1 MSEATKDGKSDDG
14 GDPFESSKMP
24 LMDHV
29 VELRNRLMW
38 SVLAVIVCFV
48 VAYIFSAEV
57 YEFLTQP
64 LYIASGGRQD
74 VHTMIFTAPQEAFFT
89 YVKVSFW
96 LAMFVA
102 FPITATQIWMFVA
115 PGLYKHERQAF
126 LPFLVATP
134 VLFFLGGAM
143 VYFFILPLALEFF
156 MSFQTS
162 GEGRIPI
169 ELIPKVNEYLS
180 LVMTLI
186 FAFGLAF
193 QLPVLLTLLARA
205 GLVTADG
212 LAKKRKYA
220 IVIIVIA
227 AAVLTP
233 PDPVSQ
239 IGLAIPLY
247 LLYEISI
254 LTARMAEKKKAARDA
269 AERAAAGLD

>member
-1 MSEATKDGKSDDG
+1 MSEVTKVDKTA
-14 GDPFESSKMP
+14 PEEEAFEASKMP

-48 VAYIFSAEV
+48 VAYVFSEQV
-57 YEFLTQP
+57 YEFLTRP
-64 LYIASGGRQD
+64 LYLAANGRED
-74 VHTMIFTAPQEAFFT
+74 VRTMIFTAPQEAFFT
-89 YVKVSFW
+89 YIKVSFW

-102 FPITATQIWMFVA
+102 FPITAMQIWMFVA

-126 LPFLVATP
+126 LPFLAATP
-134 VLFFLGGAM
+134 ILFFLGGAM

-156 MSFQTS
+156 MTFQTS
-162 GEGRIPI
+162 GEGRISI

-212 LAKKRKYA
+212 LAKRRKYA

-239 IGLAIPLY
+239 IGLAVPLY
-247 LLYEISI
+247 GLFEISI
-254 LTARMAEKKKAARDA
+254 IAARMAEKKRAARDA